1 MGKYSHFKRRA
12 HDAYDTPESG
22 ILPLLSQIPKG
33 ARFAEPCAGHGDM
46 VHYLVDAG
54 YRLTVACDIE
64 PRGWF
69 MGHQPYD
76 ALNATRLSLGRP
88 DVIITNP
95 PWTRALLHPMIDR
108 FRQIAPTW
116 LLFDANWMHTKQ
128 AASLRY
134 CDAILSVGRISWM
147 GNGTGGK
154 EDAAW
159 FRFVDREVD
168 TQFIGR
174 AA

>member
-22 ILPLLSQIPKG
+22 ILPLLSHIPKG

-46 VHYLVDAG
+46 VLCLQNAG
-54 YRLTVACDIE
+54 YRLTAACDIE
-64 PRGWF
+64 PR
-69 MGHQPYD
+69 
-76 ALNATRLSLGRP
+76 
-88 DVIITNP
+88 
-95 PWTRALLHPMIDR
+95 
-108 FRQIAPTW
+108 
-116 LLFDANWMHTKQ
+116 
-128 AASLRY
+128 
-134 CDAILSVGRISWM
+134 GRISWM

-159 FRFVDREVD
+159 FRFVDHEVN